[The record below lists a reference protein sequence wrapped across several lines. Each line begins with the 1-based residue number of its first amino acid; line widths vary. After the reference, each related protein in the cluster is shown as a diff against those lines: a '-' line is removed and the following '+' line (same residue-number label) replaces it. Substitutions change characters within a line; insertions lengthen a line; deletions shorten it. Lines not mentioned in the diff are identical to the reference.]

1 MATTPRTRAQVAAGA
16 SALDPEPVAGPDQRA
31 PARGSRWERMAER
44 PVATAIAGTVFIAF
58 SGTLVR
64 FADVSPTTA
73 AVFRCIYALPA
84 LALLAAA
91 ERRRFG
97 PRPAPGRKLACI
109 AGVCFAGDLILWHHT
124 INAVGGGLATVLG
137 NLQVVVVGLVA
148 WAVLGE
154 RPSRSLFVA
163 VPVVLAGVVLISGV
177 AGGGAYGADPVLG
190 VVFGVATSLC
200 YAAFILVLRQGST
213 DVRRPAGPL
222 LDATAV
228 AAVVCVVAGLL
239 LGDLVLTPSWPAH
252 GWLLTL
258 ALSSQVMGWMLISSS
273 LPRLPAAVTSM
284 LLLLQPIGALF
295 LGAVL
300 LAESPSLVQLVGCAV
315 ILAGVVVATVRRPG
329 RAASR
334 AALAVD

>member
-1 MATTPRTRAQVAAGA
+1 MGDG
-16 SALDPEPVAGPDQRA
+16 SGLQRI
-31 PARGSRWERMAER
+31 AER
-44 PVATAIAGTVFIAF
+44 PIGTAIAGTVFIAF

-73 AVFRCIYALPA
+73 AVFRCVYALPA

-97 PRPAPGRKLACI
+97 PRPAYGRKLAGI
-109 AGVCFAGDLILWHHT
+109 AGVCFAGDLILWHHA

-154 RPSRSLFVA
+154 RPPRSLFVA

-177 AGGGAYGADPVLG
+177 VGGGAYGADPVLG
-190 VVFGVATSLC
+190 VVFGVGTSLA
-200 YAAFILVLRQGST
+200 YAGFILVLRQGSA

-228 AAVVCVVAGLL
+228 AALVCVVAGLV
-239 LGDLVLTPSWPAH
+239 LGDVVLTPTWPAH

-300 LAESPSLVQLVGCAV
+300 LAESPSLIQLIGCAV
-315 ILAGVVVATVRRPG
+315 ILAGVVVSTVRRPR
-329 RAASR
+329 RAAPHP
-334 AALAVD
+334 ALATE